1 VKTVRGFDS
10 LHLMLV
16 ALRGSMEV
24 LLWSVVL
31 LVVVQMVLALL
42 VQRILHDMYFL
53 DERFTLEE
61 RQAVYEYFGT
71 FSRAMLTMFEM
82 TLANWPPVCR
92 LMTEFITEWWI
103 LFALAHKLTIG
114 FAVVGVING
123 VFMQETVKAASSDN
137 NIMLRQKMR
146 DMQKHERKMMQLF
159 EEADKSGDGFLDL
172 EEFRAIVSH
181 EQVRVWLSS
190 MELDTS
196 DVDNLYHLLKDGND
210 DISRERLVAGVA
222 KLKGSA
228 RSIDLAMLKQDMKAF
243 QEDVAQS
250 LYAMKSVATHVHVCL
265 QRLSDNASDQ
275 FMFV

>member
-1 VKTVRGFDS
+1 
-10 LHLMLV
+10 
-16 ALRGSMEV
+16 
-24 LLWSVVL
+24 
-31 LVVVQMVLALL
+31 
-42 VQRILHDMYFL
+42 
-53 DERFTLEE
+53 
-61 RQAVYEYFGT
+61 
-71 FSRAMLTMFEM
+71 
-82 TLANWPPVCR
+82 
-92 LMTEFITEWWI
+92 
-103 LFALAHKLTIG
+103 
-114 FAVVGVING
+114 
-123 VFMQETVKAASSDN
+123 
-137 NIMLRQKMR
+137 MLRQKMR